1 METVA
6 NMFSL
11 GKSFLAICWLIV
23 DISNALHVAQMIH
36 VEDRGW
42 RGLLVARLH
51 THLLNIVAG
60 LFTIAAPDTATMCSL
75 SAFQTL

>member
-1 METVA
+1 METV
-6 NMFSL
+6 FQ
-11 GKSFLAICWLIV
+11 AICWLLV
-23 DISNALHVAQMIH
+23 DVSNVLQLIH
-36 VEDRGW
+36 VEDWGW

-75 SAFQTL
+75 STFQTL